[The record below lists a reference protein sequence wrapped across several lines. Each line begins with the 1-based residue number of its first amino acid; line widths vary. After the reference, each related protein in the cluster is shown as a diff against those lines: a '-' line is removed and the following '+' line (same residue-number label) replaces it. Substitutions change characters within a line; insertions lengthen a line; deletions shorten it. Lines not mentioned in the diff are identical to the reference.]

1 MYPSKF
7 KPQLKENIWGGQ
19 RLLDIKKGLYSRT
32 VDKSKVYGES
42 WDISGVKG
50 SISKVANGFL
60 KGNNLQEIIEVYM
73 GELVGEEVFEQFGLD
88 FPLLIKNLDCNDTLS
103 VQVHPNDKLAEER
116 HDSFGKTEMWY
127 IADAEEGSVIYL
139 GFKNKNITR
148 EEYVKAVAEGTVADI
163 LQAVPVE
170 KGDVFFIPAGTV
182 HALAKGLNV
191 IEIQQTS
198 DITYRIFD
206 WNRVDSEGKSREL
219 HTALAV
225 DAIDFESGVEECR
238 RTYTSASNEEVNIV
252 DCEFF
257 KTNILEVDGVA
268 ELDYCKRDSFTIYMC
283 IEGDTTL
290 TLDNGTTET
299 LRTGEVMLIPAIANE
314 VRIEGK
320 AKILTT
326 HLYYERVV

>member
-1 MYPSKF
+1 MYPIKF
-7 KPQLKENIWGGQ
+7 KPQLKENIWGGH
-19 RLLDIKKGLYSRT
+19 RLLDIKKGLYSRS
-32 VDKSKVYGES
+32 VDKTKVYGES
-42 WDISGVKG
+42 WDISGVNG

-103 VQVHPNDKLAEER
+103 VQVHPNDELAEER

-127 IADAEEGSVIYL
+127 IADAEEGAVIYL

-148 EEYVKAVAEGTVADI
+148 EEYIQAVAEGTVADI
-163 LQAVPVE
+163 LQAVPVK

-238 RTYTSASNEEVNIV
+238 RTYTATANKEVNIV

-257 KTNILEVDGVA
+257 KTDMLVVDGVA
-268 ELDYCKRDSFTIYMC
+268 ELDYCQRDSFTIYMC
-283 IEGDTTL
+283 IEGDVKVS
-290 TLDNGTTET
+290 LDNETSET

-314 VRIEGK
+314 IVIEGK
-320 AKILTT
+320 AQILAS
-326 HLYYERVV
+326 HL

>member
-1 MYPSKF
+1 MYPIKF

-19 RLLDIKKGLYSRT
+19 RLLAIKKGQLPRS
-32 VDKSKVYGES
+32 VDASKVYGES

-73 GELVGEEVFEQFGLD
+73 GDLVGESVFEAFGLD

-103 VQVHPNDKLAEER
+103 VQVHPDDDLAAER

-127 IADAEEGSVIYL
+127 IADAEEGAVIYL
-139 GFKNKNITR
+139 GFKNKDITR
-148 EEYVKAVAEGTVADI
+148 EEYIKAVADGTVADI
-163 LQAVPVE
+163 LQAVPVK
-170 KGDVFFIPAGTV
+170 KGDVYFIPAGTV

-238 RTYTSASNEEVNIV
+238 RTYTPQPNEEVKIV
-252 DCEFF
+252 ECDFF
-257 KTNILEVDGVA
+257 TTSMLKVEGVA
-268 ELDYCKRDSFTIYMC
+268 ELEYADRDSFTIYMC
-283 IEGDTTL
+283 LEGKVDVEMEGAKESL
-290 TLDNGTTET
+290 SA
-299 LRTGEVMLIPAIANE
+299 GEVVLIPASANE
-314 VRIEGK
+314 VVLTGS
-320 AKILTT
+320 AKILTS
-326 HLYYERVV
+326 YI

>member
-1 MYPSKF
+1 MYPIKF
-7 KPQLKENIWGGQ
+7 KPQLKENIWGGH
-19 RLLDIKKGLYSRT
+19 RLLDIKKGLYSRS
-32 VDKSKVYGES
+32 VDKTKVYGES
-42 WDISGVKG
+42 WDISGVDG

-73 GELVGEEVFEQFGLD
+73 GELVGEEIFEQFGLD

-103 VQVHPNDKLAEER
+103 VQVHPNDELAEER

-127 IADAEEGSVIYL
+127 IADAEEDAVIYL

-148 EEYVKAVAEGTVADI
+148 EEYIQAVAEGSVADI
-163 LQAVPVE
+163 LQAVPVK

-206 WNRVDSEGKSREL
+206 WNRVDGEGKSREL

-238 RTYTSASNEEVNIV
+238 RTYTTAINKEVNIV

-257 KTNILEVDGVA
+257 KTDILVIDGVA

-283 IEGDTTL
+283 IEGDAKVS
-290 TLDNGTTET
+290 LDNGSTET
-299 LRTGEVMLIPAIANE
+299 LRTGEVMLIPAISNE
-314 VRIEGK
+314 VIIEGK
-320 AKILTT
+320 AQILAS
-326 HLYYERVV
+326 HL

>member
-1 MYPSKF
+1 
-7 KPQLKENIWGGQ
+7 
-19 RLLDIKKGLYSRT
+19 
-32 VDKSKVYGES
+32 
-42 WDISGVKG
+42 
-50 SISKVANGFL
+50 
-60 KGNNLQEIIEVYM
+60 M
-73 GELVGEEVFEQFGLD
+73 GDLVGESVFEQFGLD

-103 VQVHPNDKLAEER
+103 VQVHPNDELAAER

-127 IADAEEGSVIYL
+127 IADAEEGAVIYL

-148 EEYVKAVAEGTVADI
+148 EEYIKAVADGTVADI
-163 LQAVPVE
+163 LQAVPVK

-238 RTYTSASNEEVNIV
+238 RTYSAEANQEVNIV
-252 DCEFF
+252 DCDFF
-257 KTNILEVDGVA
+257 KTDMLLVDGVA

-283 IEGDTTL
+283 IEGETKV
-290 TLDNGTTET
+290 TLDGEQTET
-299 LRTGEVMLIPAIANE
+299 LRTGEVMLVPAIANE
-314 VRIEGK
+314 VVIEGK
-320 AKILTT
+320 AQILAS
-326 HLYYERVV
+326 HL

>member
-1 MYPSKF
+1 MYPLKF
-7 KPQLKENIWGGQ
+7 KPQLKENMWGGK
-19 RLLDIKKGLYSRT
+19 RLLDIKKGLYPRT
-32 VDKSKVYGES
+32 IDKSKVYGES

-50 SISKVANGFL
+50 SISKAANGFL

-73 GELVGEEVFEQFGLD
+73 GELVGEDVFEQFGLD

-103 VQVHPNDKLAEER
+103 VQVHPNDELAAER

-127 IADAEEGSVIYL
+127 IADAEEGAVIYL

-148 EEYVKAVAEGTVADI
+148 EEYIKAVAEGAVADI
-163 LQAVPVE
+163 LQAVPVK

-206 WNRVDSEGKSREL
+206 WNRVDKDGKAREL

-225 DAIDFESGVEECR
+225 DAIDFESGIEECR
-238 RTYTSASNEEVNIV
+238 RSYTITSNKEVNIV

-257 KTNILEVDGVA
+257 KTDILKVDSAV

-283 IEGDTTL
+283 IEGDVNVS
-290 TLDNGTTET
+290 LDNGSTET
-299 LRTGEVMLIPAIANE
+299 LRAGEVMLIPAITNE
-314 VRIEGK
+314 VAIEGN
-320 AKILTT
+320 ATILTT
-326 HLYYERVV
+326 HL

>member
-1 MYPSKF
+1 MYAIKF
-7 KPQLKENIWGGQ
+7 KPQLKENIWGGK
-19 RLLDIKKGLYSRT
+19 RLLEIKKDQLPRT
-32 VDKSKVYGES
+32 VDKTKVYGES

-73 GELVGEEVFEQFGLD
+73 GDLVGDSVFEQFGLD

-103 VQVHPNDKLAEER
+103 VQVHPNDELAAER

-127 IADAEEGSVIYL
+127 IADADEGAVIYL

-148 EEYVKAVAEGTVADI
+148 EEYIKAVAEGTVADI
-163 LQAVPVE
+163 LQAVPVK
-170 KGDVFFIPAGTV
+170 KGDVYFIPAGTV

-238 RTYTSASNEEVNIV
+238 RPYEPKANEEVNIV
-252 DCEFF
+252 DCDFF
-257 KTNILEVDGVA
+257 KTDMLVVDGVA
-268 ELDYCKRDSFTIYMC
+268 ELDYAGRDSFTIYMC
-283 IEGDTTL
+283 LEGRVE
-290 TLDNGTTET
+290 LDMEGEKES
-299 LRTGEVMLIPAIANE
+299 LSAGEVLLIPASANE
-314 VRIEGK
+314 VVLSGN
-320 AKILTT
+320 AKILAS
-326 HLYYERVV
+326 HL

>member
-1 MYPSKF
+1 MYAIKF
-7 KPQLKENIWGGQ
+7 KPQLKENIWGGK
-19 RLLDIKKGLYSRT
+19 RLLEIKKDQLPRT

-73 GELVGEEVFEQFGLD
+73 GELVGDEVFEQFGLD

-103 VQVHPNDKLAEER
+103 VQVHPNDELAAER

-127 IADAEEGSVIYL
+127 IADADEGAVIYL
-139 GFKNKNITR
+139 GFKNKHITR
-148 EEYVKAVAEGTVADI
+148 EEYIRAVAEGTVADI
-163 LQAVPVE
+163 LQAVPVK
-170 KGDVFFIPAGTV
+170 KGDVYFIPAGTV

-238 RTYTSASNEEVNIV
+238 RPYEPQANKEVNIV
-252 DCEFF
+252 DCDFF
-257 KTNILEVDGVA
+257 KTDMLVVEGVA
-268 ELDYCKRDSFTIYMC
+268 ELDYAGRDSFTIYMC
-283 IEGDTTL
+283 LEGSVE
-290 TLDNGTTET
+290 LDMEGEKES
-299 LRTGEVMLIPAIANE
+299 LSAGEVLLIPASANE
-314 VRIEGK
+314 VILSGN
-320 AKILTT
+320 AKILAS
-326 HLYYERVV
+326 HL

>member
-1 MYPSKF
+1 
-7 KPQLKENIWGGQ
+7 
-19 RLLDIKKGLYSRT
+19 
-32 VDKSKVYGES
+32 
-42 WDISGVKG
+42 
-50 SISKVANGFL
+50 
-60 KGNNLQEIIEVYM
+60 M

-103 VQVHPNDKLAEER
+103 VQVHPNDELAEER

-127 IADAEEGSVIYL
+127 IADAEEGAVIYL

-148 EEYVKAVAEGTVADI
+148 EEYIQAVAEGTVADI
-163 LQAVPVE
+163 LQAVPVK

-238 RTYTSASNEEVNIV
+238 RTYIPTANEEVNIV

-257 KTNILEVDGVA
+257 KTDMLVVDGVA

-283 IEGDTTL
+283 IEGDVKVS
-290 TLDNGTTET
+290 LDNGSTET
-299 LRTGEVMLIPAIANE
+299 LRTGEVMLVPAIANE
-314 VRIEGK
+314 VVIEGK
-320 AKILTT
+320 AQILAS
-326 HLYYERVV
+326 HL

>member
-1 MYPSKF
+1 MYPLKF
-7 KPQLKENIWGGQ
+7 KPQLKENMWGGK
-19 RLLDIKKGLYSRT
+19 RLLDIKKGLYPRT
-32 VDKSKVYGES
+32 IDKTKVYGES
-42 WDISGVKG
+42 WDISSVKG

-103 VQVHPNDKLAEER
+103 VQVHPNDELAAER

-127 IADAEEGSVIYL
+127 IADAEEGAVIYL

-148 EEYVKAVAEGTVADI
+148 EEYIKAVAEGTVADI
-163 LQAVPVE
+163 LQAVPVK

-206 WNRVDSEGKSREL
+206 WNRVDNNGKAREL

-225 DAIDFESGVEECR
+225 DAIDFESGIEECR
-238 RTYTSASNEEVNIV
+238 RSYSIASNKEVNIV
-252 DCEFF
+252 DCEYF
-257 KTNILEVDGVA
+257 KTDILQVDNAV

-283 IEGDTTL
+283 IEGEISV
-290 TLDNGTTET
+290 TLDGETTET
-299 LRTGEVMLIPAIANE
+299 LRTGEVMLIPAITNE
-314 VRIEGK
+314 VAIEGN
-320 AKILTT
+320 ATILIT
-326 HLYYERVV
+326 HL

>member
-1 MYPSKF
+1 MYPLKF
-7 KPQLKENIWGGQ
+7 RPQLKENMWGGK
-19 RLLDIKKGLYSRT
+19 RLLDIKKGLYPRT
-32 VDKSKVYGES
+32 IDKSKVYGES

-50 SISKVANGFL
+50 SISKVTNGFL

-103 VQVHPNDKLAEER
+103 VQVHPNDELAAER

-127 IADAEEGSVIYL
+127 IADAEPGAVIYL

-148 EEYVKAVAEGTVADI
+148 EEYIQAVAKGSVAEI
-163 LQAVPVE
+163 LQAVPV
-170 KGDVFFIPAGTV
+170 KRGDVFFIPAGTV

-206 WNRVDSEGKSREL
+206 WNRVDSNGKSREL
-219 HTALAV
+219 HTAMAV

-238 RTYTSASNEEVNIV
+238 RTYTIASNKEVNVV
-252 DCEFF
+252 DCEYF
-257 KTNILEVDGVA
+257 KTDILRVDNA
-268 ELDYCKRDSFTIYMC
+268 IELDYCKRDSFTIYIC
-283 IEGDTTL
+283 IEGEVKV
-290 TLDNGTTET
+290 TLDGDSFEVLNE
-299 LRTGEVMLIPAIANE
+299 GEVMLIPAITNE
-314 VRIEGK
+314 VTIDGN
-320 AKILTT
+320 ATILTT
-326 HLYYERVV
+326 HL

>member
-1 MYPSKF
+1 MYPIKF
-7 KPQLKENIWGGQ
+7 KPQLKENIWGGH
-19 RLLDIKKGLYSRT
+19 RLLDIKKGLYSRS
-32 VDKSKVYGES
+32 VDKTKVYGES
-42 WDISGVKG
+42 WDISGVNG

-103 VQVHPNDKLAEER
+103 VQVHPNDELAEER

-127 IADAEEGSVIYL
+127 IADAEEDAVIYL

-148 EEYVKAVAEGTVADI
+148 EEYIQAVAEGSVADI
-163 LQAVPVE
+163 LQAVPVK

-206 WNRVDSEGKSREL
+206 WNRVDGEGKSREL

-238 RTYTSASNEEVNIV
+238 RTYTTAINKEVNIV

-257 KTNILEVDGVA
+257 KTDILVIDGVA

-283 IEGDTTL
+283 IEGDAKVS
-290 TLDNGTTET
+290 LDNGSTET
-299 LRTGEVMLIPAIANE
+299 LRTGEVMLIPAISNE
-314 VRIEGK
+314 VIIEGK
-320 AKILTT
+320 AQILAS
-326 HLYYERVV
+326 HL

>member
-1 MYPSKF
+1 MYPIKF
-7 KPQLKENIWGGQ
+7 RPQLKENIWGGK
-19 RLLDIKKGLYSRT
+19 RLLDIKKGLYARS

-73 GELVGEEVFEQFGLD
+73 GELVGDAIFEQFGLD

-103 VQVHPNDKLAEER
+103 VQVHPNDELAEER
-116 HDSFGKTEMWY
+116 HNSFGKTEMWY
-127 IADAEEGSVIYL
+127 IADAEEGAVIYL

-148 EEYVKAVAEGTVADI
+148 EEYIKAVAEGTVADI
-163 LQAVPVE
+163 LQAVPVK

-238 RTYTSASNEEVNIV
+238 RTYTSTVNKEVNIV

-257 KTNILEVDGVA
+257 KTDMLTIDGMA

-283 IEGDTTL
+283 IDGDVKVS
-290 TLDNGTTET
+290 LDNGSTET

-314 VRIEGK
+314 VVIEGN
-320 AKILTT
+320 AQILAS
-326 HLYYERVV
+326 HL

>member
-1 MYPSKF
+1 MYPLKF
-7 KPQLKENIWGGQ
+7 KPQLKENMWGGK
-19 RLLDIKKGLYSRT
+19 RLLDIKKGLYPRT
-32 VDKSKVYGES
+32 IDKSKVYGES

-73 GELVGEEVFEQFGLD
+73 GELVGEDVFEQFGLD

-103 VQVHPNDKLAEER
+103 VQVHPNDELAAER

-127 IADAEEGSVIYL
+127 IADAEEGAVIYL

-148 EEYVKAVAEGTVADI
+148 EEYIKAVAEGAVADI
-163 LQAVPVE
+163 LQAVPVK

-206 WNRVDSEGKSREL
+206 WNRVDKDGKAREL

-225 DAIDFESGVEECR
+225 DAIDFESGIEECR
-238 RTYTSASNEEVNIV
+238 RSYTITSNKEVNIV

-257 KTNILEVDGVA
+257 KTDILKVDSAV

-283 IEGDTTL
+283 IEGDVNVS
-290 TLDNGTTET
+290 LDNGSTET
-299 LRTGEVMLIPAIANE
+299 LRAGEVMLIPAITNE
-314 VRIEGK
+314 VAIEGN
-320 AKILTT
+320 ATILTT
-326 HLYYERVV
+326 HL

>member
-1 MYPSKF
+1 MYAIKF
-7 KPQLKENIWGGQ
+7 KPQLKENIWGGK
-19 RLLDIKKGLYSRT
+19 RLLEIKKDQLPRT
-32 VDKSKVYGES
+32 VDKTKVYGES

-73 GELVGEEVFEQFGLD
+73 GDLVGDSVFEQFGLD

-103 VQVHPNDKLAEER
+103 VQVHPNDELAAER

-127 IADAEEGSVIYL
+127 IADADEGAVIYL

-148 EEYVKAVAEGTVADI
+148 EEYIKAVAEGTVADI
-163 LQAVPVE
+163 LQAVPV
-170 KGDVFFIPAGTV
+170 KRGDVYFIPAGTV

-225 DAIDFESGVEECR
+225 DAIDFESGVEECCR
-238 RTYTSASNEEVNIV
+238 PYEPKTNEEVNIV
-252 DCEFF
+252 DCDFF
-257 KTNILEVDGVA
+257 KTDMLVVDGVA
-268 ELDYCKRDSFTIYMC
+268 ELDYAGRDSFTIYMC
-283 IEGDTTL
+283 LEGRVE
-290 TLDNGTTET
+290 LDMEGEKES
-299 LRTGEVMLIPAIANE
+299 LSAGEVLLIPASANE
-314 VRIEGK
+314 VVLSGNS
-320 AKILTT
+320 KILAS
-326 HLYYERVV
+326 HL